1 MIYCHIACLYSLII
15 RRMIH
20 KMVTV
25 PLHIRLWHRASPF
38 LLAFS
43 WLFGMVLGCVTCIH
57 CREQAEELIL
67 QSVAAVP
74 SFVGA
79 VSVVFLPFLLSAF
92 AVSICEPW
100 LLLIISTFKAF
111 SFTFCAWGVCLAF
124 GQSSWLVLFLF
135 LFSDLCLIPFQYFY
149 WLRHIRSSKHPSA
162 CELPVLLAIALSVGC
177 VDYWFI
183 SPFLVSL
190 LK

>member
-1 MIYCHIACLYSLII
+1 MQTTSSVS
-15 RRMIH
+15 
-20 KMVTV
+20 KVTV
-25 PLHIRLWHRASPF
+25 CWQKSASWF
-38 LLAFS
+38 LAAS
-43 WLFGMVLGCVTCIH
+43 WSVGIFFGIAAASASSAILVSLVRRCAGSDATMVGL
-57 CREQAEELIL
+57 
-67 QSVAAVP
+67 VAATT
-74 SFVGA
+74 
-79 VSVVFLPFLLSAF
+79 LPFLLSGF
-92 AVSICEPW
+92 AVSFSEPW
-100 LLLIISTFKAF
+100 LLLIISMFKAF
-111 SFTFCAWGVCLAF
+111 SFSFCAWGVCLAF

>member
-1 MIYCHIACLYSLII
+1 
-15 RRMIH
+15 
-20 KMVTV
+20 MVTV

-135 LFSDLCLIPFQYFY
+135 LFSDIFLIPALYFY
-149 WLRHIRSSKHPSA
+149 WVRHIHLDRISIWGNGLYILYA
-162 CELPVLLAIALSVGC
+162 LAIFAL
-177 VDYWFI
+177 DYWVI
-183 SPFLVSL
+183 GPFLRVI